1 MIFFVL
7 ATFSGAFLLFQVQ
20 PLMGKYILPWFGGG
34 PGVWT
39 TCLLFFQVL
48 LLAGYAYAH
57 GLSRLTRPGVQA
69 GVHVV
74 LIAAAC
80 LSLPITPGEHWRPVS
95 PDAPVGR
102 ILGLL
107 TVSLGLP
114 YFVLSATSPLLQ
126 AWFSR
131 VRPGTS
137 PYRLYALSNA
147 GSLLALLSYPLVFEP
162 LLSRKAQ
169 AIWWGWGLAGFAI
182 VAGGCAWQVLRAAR
196 ENPGTG
202 RSEGTD
208 ERVEPAPDLA
218 TKTLWFALP
227 ACASVLLL
235 AITNTMCLDVAVVPF
250 LWVLPLSLYLLSFM
264 LCFDSPRWYSRPLF
278 TCALFAAIGL
288 VGWAQYDVH
297 RMPLLLQVAVYSFAL
312 FAGCMLCHG
321 ELYRLKPAPAHL
333 TSFYLWI
340 AGGGAAGGM
349 FVALV
354 APFIFRSYAEL
365 PWGLWLL
372 SALLVA
378 VHARARTALIL
389 ESRRFPGWVL
399 ACLGSGLVAGL
410 FGLLAW
416 VGGSETVHASRNFY
430 GVLSVRERYVPDAKL
445 WTRALFHGSTLH
457 GLQLLPPQN
466 PLVPL
471 GYYRQGTGVELALSR
486 FPRQEQRRIGIV
498 GLGIGTLSVYGRA
511 TDVIRFYEINPE
523 VQRLAETRFA
533 FLQGTPAK
541 VEIVLGD
548 ARISLENEPPQAF
561 DVLVLDA
568 FSSDA
573 IPVHLLTREAF
584 ALYARHLR
592 ADGALLFHI
601 TNRHLDLEPVVKGL
615 AAERGLSTL
624 TLAARNPTRPGSPIE
639 AVWMIVSNNAALMED
654 PVLVQEASGKEGP
667 VRHVLW
673 TDDHSSL
680 LQVLGLR
687 R

>member
-1 MIFFVL
+1 MTFFVL

-39 TCLLFFQVL
+39 TCMLFFQVL

-57 GLSRLTRPGVQA
+57 GLSRLARPGVQA
-69 GVHVV
+69 VVHVV
-74 LIAAAC
+74 LIAAAWMA
-80 LSLPITPGEHWRPVS
+80 LPITPAEHWKPTT

-102 ILGLL
+102 MLGLL
-107 TVSLGLP
+107 LVSLGLP

-131 VRPGTS
+131 VRPGSS

-162 LLSRKAQ
+162 LLSRQAQ
-169 AIWWGWGLAGFAI
+169 ADWWGWGLAGFALC
-182 VAGGCAWQVLRAAR
+182 AAGCAWQVYRAQPGSAR
-196 ENPGTG
+196 SAGGDAT
-202 RSEGTD
+202 T
-208 ERVEPAPDLA
+208 ERGEAAPEFA
-218 TKTLWFALP
+218 CKVLWFALP
-227 ACASVLLL
+227 GCASVLLL

-264 LCFDSPRWYSRPLF
+264 LCFDSPRWYSRPVF
-278 TCALFAAIGL
+278 TVALWPAIGM
-288 VGWAQYDVH
+288 VAWALYDVH
-297 RMPLLLQVAVYSFAL
+297 RMPLLLQVAVYSVAL
-312 FAGCMLCHG
+312 FVGCMLCHG

-340 AGGGAAGGM
+340 AGGGAAGGIG
-349 FVALV
+349 VAV
-354 APFIFRSYAEL
+354 IAPLLFRSYAEL

-378 VHARARTALIL
+378 IHARARTALVL

-399 ACLGSGLVAGL
+399 AALGSGLVAGL

-430 GVLSVRERYVPDAKL
+430 GVLSVRERYVPEAKL

-457 GLQLLPPQN
+457 GLQLLPPKD

-486 FPRQEQRRIGIV
+486 FPRQEQRRMGMV
-498 GLGIGTLSVYGRA
+498 GLGIGTLAIYGGPS
-511 TDVIRFYEINPE
+511 DVIRFYEINPA
-523 VQRLAETRFA
+523 VVRLAESRFA
-533 FLQGTPAK
+533 FLEGTPAQ
-541 VEIVLGD
+541 VEVVLGD
-548 ARISLENEPPQAF
+548 ARISLENEPPQGF

-584 ALYARHLR
+584 ALYARHLKP
-592 ADGALLFHI
+592 DGALLIHI
-601 TNRHLDLEPVVKGL
+601 TNRHLDLEPVVEGL

-624 TLAARNPTRPGSPIE
+624 TLTARNPTRPGSPID
-639 AVWMIVSNNAALMED
+639 AVWMIVSRNEQLLND
-654 PVLVQEASGKEGP
+654 PAVLQEARAKEGP
-667 VRHVLW
+667 ARHVLW